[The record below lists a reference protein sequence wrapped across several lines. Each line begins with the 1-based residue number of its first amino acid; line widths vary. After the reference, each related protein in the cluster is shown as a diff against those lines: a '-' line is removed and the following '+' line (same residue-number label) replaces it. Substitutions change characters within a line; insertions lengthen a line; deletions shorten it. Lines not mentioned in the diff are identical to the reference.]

1 MGILIETDNNYLST
15 ILDIIL
21 IFVLGFVLLFFAYT
35 MKTDNKYVIMYV
47 SLIVIGVLLYNTVY
61 LHNNTTNNKKQENVY
76 NVMTFLNIYV
86 MILMVLLSG
95 MSLYI
100 TSV

>member
-15 ILDIIL
+15 ILDIVL
-21 IFVLGFVLLFFAYT
+21 IFVLGFVLIFFAYI
-35 MKTDNKYVIMYV
+35 MKTDNKYVTMYL

-61 LHNNTTNNKKQENVY
+61 LHNNTIESKKQENVY
-76 NVMTFLNIYV
+76 NIMTFLNIYV
-86 MILMVLLSG
+86 IILMVLLSG

-100 TSV
+100 TSN